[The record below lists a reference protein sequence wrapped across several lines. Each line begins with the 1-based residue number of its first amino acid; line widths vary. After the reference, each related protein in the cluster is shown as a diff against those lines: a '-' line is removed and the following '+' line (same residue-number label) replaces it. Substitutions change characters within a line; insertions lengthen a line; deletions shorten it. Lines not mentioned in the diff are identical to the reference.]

1 MMNLIVENAS
11 KSIRG
16 RVILSEVCL
25 NLHDSAIYG
34 FTGRNGSG
42 KTMLFRA
49 LSGLMHIDSGTI
61 SMDGKVLHR
70 DFSVLPNLGIVLEH
84 MTLYPNLTGM
94 ENLEYLAKIRGQIGK
109 DEMKRALCRV
119 GLDPKD
125 KRSYKKYSLGMKQ
138 RLAIAQAVM
147 ERPDIIMLDEPTN
160 GLDESGIEEIRS
172 LILEEKQ
179 RGALVLLA
187 SHNRE
192 DMQVLTDVI
201 YRIEAG
207 KVSALRGE
215 CS

>member
-1 MMNLIVENAS
+1 MNLFVENAS

-16 RVILSEVCL
+16 KVILSEVFL
-25 NLHDSAIYG
+25 NLHDGAIYG

-49 LSGLMHIDSGTI
+49 LSGLIHIDSGII

-94 ENLEYLAKIRGQIGK
+94 ENLEYLAKIRGRIGK
-109 DEMKRALCRV
+109 GEIERALCRV

-125 KRSYKKYSLGMKQ
+125 KRSYRKYSLGMKQ

-147 ERPDIIMLDEPTN
+147 EHPDIIMLDEPTN
-160 GLDESGIEEIRS
+160 GLDESGVEEIRR

-192 DMQVLTDVI
+192 DMQILTDVI
-201 YRIEAG
+201 YHIEAG